1 MGRWYEIQK
10 LPNAFQKGECAQ
22 ATYTLQD
29 GVVLVL
35 NQELLTD
42 GMVSSIEG
50 TAKAKDPSEPAK
62 LEVSFFEGVPP
73 GNYWV
78 LSTDYENYSL
88 VFGCSDYLGLFHVEF
103 AWILSRSRSL
113 PKETLS
119 ELQGIL
125 TSNGIDINTLTSTD
139 QDPERCSSM
148 PQSFLV
154 KAGIWHRAHP
164 SSSHKKEKKKAQRRP
179 GVQSERL
186 PEGFCWRPV
195 ESGRALLVFF
205 VCCLC
210 RGLIRPAEKT
220 LGDLA
225 LDQRLFSTDCRLYY

>member
-1 MGRWYEIQK
+1 MMKALQVFSLALLSVLAVSGRMFHSGRCPTPPVQQNFDPTQYVGRWYEIQK

-35 NQELLTD
+35 NQELLAD
-42 GMVSSIEG
+42 GTVSSIEG
-50 TAKAKDPSEPAK
+50 TAKPKDPSEPAK

-119 ELQGIL
+119 ELQDIL
-125 TSNGIDINTLTSTD
+125 TSNGINIDTLTSTD
-139 QDPERCSSM
+139 QDPGRCSSM
-148 PQSFLV
+148 PQ
-154 KAGIWHRAHP
+154 
-164 SSSHKKEKKKAQRRP
+164 
-179 GVQSERL
+179 
-186 PEGFCWRPV
+186 
-195 ESGRALLVFF
+195 
-205 VCCLC
+205 
-210 RGLIRPAEKT
+210 
-220 LGDLA
+220 
-225 LDQRLFSTDCRLYY
+225 